1 MPRIAVHTAVWL
13 TLFGFWLVVT
23 RGNQPTW
30 EVAILATLILVGASA
45 AGVYADWYGLRPRL
59 AVQGRWVWYVF
70 GLLAVVAALTFITVP
85 LIQAVYD
92 AAGIPSEVRFGFW
105 QNVGLEAVWYAV
117 HIGVAAGGRAVVNL
131 IRKGRVADERAK

>member
-1 MPRIAVHTAVWL
+1 MPRIAVHATVWAVV
-13 TLFGFWLVVT
+13 FAFWLVVT

-30 EVAILATLILVGASA
+30 TVAIIATLILVGASA
-45 AGVYADWYGLRPRL
+45 VGVYADWYGLRPRF
-59 AVQGRWVWYVF
+59 AVKGRWAWYVC
-70 GLLAVVAALTFITVP
+70 GLLAVVAALTFVTVP

-92 AAGIPSEVRFGFW
+92 AAGIPPEVRFGFW

-131 IRKGRVADERAK
+131 FRRGRAADEHAK